1 MKPLKRLI
9 GLFLFIIFAL
19 LMSIPFFILW
29 ILFGIDK
36 ANVIMSTVMRVP
48 MNMISD
54 TNDGDKLL
62 SIHKEMYEEF
72 I

>member
-29 ILFGIDK
+29 VIFGIDK
-36 ANVIMSTVMRVP
+36 ANVIMSTVMRMP
-48 MNMISD
+48 MNYISD
-54 TNDGDKLL
+54 SNDGDTLL
-62 SIHKEMYEEF
+62 SIHKDMYEES